1 MRVLIDTQALLW
13 WLTDSENLGPN
24 ARRIFMSDEPVV
36 SPVVIWEIAIKVGLG
51 KLKADVEAVC
61 TAVSSEG
68 FARIGFS
75 DRHLINLA
83 RLPLHHRDPFDR
95 MLVVQSQTEQIPLL
109 TSDQKMRLY
118 DAEILDC
125 RA

>member
-1 MRVLIDTQALLW
+1 VRVLIDTQALLW

>member
-24 ARRIFMSDEPVV
+24 ARRFFMSDEPVV

-68 FARIGFS
+68 FERIGFS
-75 DRHLINLA
+75 DRHMINLTH
-83 RLPLHHRDPFDR
+83 LPFHHRDPFDR

-109 TSDQKMRLY
+109 TSDQKIRLY
-118 DAEILDC
+118 DAEILDS